1 MAHPMSVHATD
12 EGTPKEVDDED
23 DDDDDDNDDYNDE
36 KIIGWGVLL
45 SWERRGLKTMQLVCQ
60 SSAPS

>member
-1 MAHPMSVHATD
+1 MGE
-12 EGTPKEVDDED
+12 EGVDDED
-23 DDDDDDNDDYNDE
+23 DDDDDDNDDDNDE
-36 KIIGWGVLL
+36 KIIGWGGLL

>member
-1 MAHPMSVHATD
+1 MRE
-12 EGTPKEVDDED
+12 EGVDDED
-23 DDDDDDNDDYNDE
+23 DDVDDDNDE
-36 KIIGWGVLL
+36 KRIGWGGLL